1 MAEHYEDSR
10 HEENLGQ
17 VLDALERGDFDG
29 VRGVLEGM
37 HPAEIALLLESL
49 PAAERDALWEGLDVA
64 VRAEVFAEA
73 EDAVRTPRMLRMDS
87 AALAEIARE
96 VDDDDAVDIL
106 QDLPEPVIE
115 EVLEAL
121 DSQERDR
128 LQSILAYPENTA
140 GGLMNLDVV
149 TVRADVS
156 LEVVQRYLRRRGEIP
171 EKTNR
176 LFVVDRENRYR
187 GEMRLADLLIGAP
200 EREVAELMRTEA
212 GGIDASTPAHEVARL
227 FEQRNLISAP
237 VVDEGGRLLG
247 RITVDD
253 VVDVI
258 REEGD
263 RSFLGMAGLSGEDDL
278 FAPVLVSTRR
288 RTLWLGVNLA
298 TALLAAW
305 VIGLFEATIQQIV
318 ALAVLM
324 PVVASMGGIAG
335 SQTLTIVI
343 RGMALG
349 QIATRNVGWLLGKE
363 LAVGLLNSLCWALVV
378 GAVAYAW
385 FGDPGLGVIVGCALV
400 INMVVAALAGASIP
414 LLLRR
419 LLVDPALAGGV
430 VLTTVTDVVGFMTFL
445 GLGALFLI

>member
-1 MAEHYEDSR
+1 M
-10 HEENLGQ
+10 
-17 VLDALERGDFDG
+17 
-29 VRGVLEGM
+29 
-37 HPAEIALLLESL
+37 
-49 PAAERDALWEGLDVA
+49 
-64 VRAEVFAEA
+64 
-73 EDAVRTPRMLRMDS
+73 
-87 AALAEIARE
+87 
-96 VDDDDAVDIL
+96 
-106 QDLPEPVIE
+106 
-115 EVLEAL
+115 
-121 DSQERDR
+121 
-128 LQSILAYPENTA
+128 
-140 GGLMNLDVV
+140 
-149 TVRADVS
+149 
-156 LEVVQRYLRRRGEIP
+156 
-171 EKTNR
+171 
-176 LFVVDRENRYR
+176 VDRENRYR
-187 GEMRLADLLIGAP
+187 GEMRLADLLTGAP
-200 EREVAELMRTEA
+200 EREVEELMRTEQ

-237 VVDEGGRLLG
+237 VVDEDGRLLG

-263 RSFLGMAGLSGEDDL
+263 RSFLGMAGLSEEDDL

-288 RTLWLGVNLA
+288 RTLWLGINLA

-305 VIGLFEATIQQIV
+305 VIGLFEATIQQLV

-349 QIATRNVGWLLGKE
+349 QIAARNVGWLLGKE

-378 GAVAYAW
+378 GAIAWLW

-400 INMVVAALAGASIP
+400 INLVVAALAGASIP

-445 GLGALFLI
+445 GLGALFLV

>member
-17 VLDALERGDFDG
+17 ALDALERGDFDG
-29 VRGVLEGM
+29 IRGVLEGM

-96 VDDDDAVDIL
+96 VDDDDAADIL

-237 VVDEGGRLLG
+237 VVDEDGRLLG

-288 RTLWLGVNLA
+288 RTLWLGINLA

-349 QIATRNVGWLLGKE
+349 QIAARNVGWLLGKE

-378 GAVAYAW
+378 GAIAYAW
-385 FGDPGLGVIVGCALV
+385 FGDPGLGVIVACALV
-400 INMVVAALAGASIP
+400 INLVVAALAGASIP